1 MQHPI
6 RVVVVLLAG
15 SVFAASAF
23 AAPSIP
29 AGHVATVKDLQPLI
43 DMPEGIAVDHQ
54 GNIYV
59 SNRRLEGA
67 GRVGEVLRIARDG
80 TTTVLATLNPSLE
93 NDVLSGTTGL
103 AVSATGDV
111 FAGVASANTAT
122 NGVWRIRPDG
132 STLRLAGSEQMITP
146 NALTFDS
153 QGNLYVTDSSD
164 GAIWRFPRRGRGAM
178 WLRDELLAGEFGIG
192 ANGIAFVPPRTLYV
206 ANTNSGSIV
215 SVHIQRDGHGG
226 TPQVVA
232 MGLELSFIDGLVADV
247 HGDLHAAIVG
257 ASIFGGAPLV
267 KVSPRTGAIAVSTNE
282 WGRFDFPTSLAF
294 GTGPRDRKSVYV
306 VNAALFPEGRPEAS
320 PGVVRVGVGVPGFP
334 AH

>member
-1 MQHPI
+1 M
-6 RVVVVLLAG
+6 VVLAG
-15 SVFAASAF
+15 SVFAASAL

-29 AGHVATVKDLQPLI
+29 GGHVATVKVLQPLI
-43 DMPEGIAVDHQ
+43 DMPEGIAIDHQ

-59 SNRRLEGA
+59 SNRRLEGS

-93 NDVLSGTTGL
+93 DDFLRGTTGL

-111 FAGVASANTAT
+111 FAGVASSNTST

-132 STLRLAGSEQMITP
+132 STLRLAGSEQMTTP

-164 GAIWRFPRRGRGAM
+164 GAIWRFPRRGRGAL
-178 WLRDELLAGEFGIG
+178 WLRDELLAGESGIG

-206 ANTNSGSIV
+206 ANTDCGCIL
-215 SVHIQRDGHGG
+215 SVPILRNGHGG

-232 MGLELSFIDGLVADV
+232 IGFELLLIDGLVADV
-247 HGDLHAAIVG
+247 HGDLHAVIVG
-257 ASIFGGAPLV
+257 ASAFGTAPLV
-267 KVSPRTGAIAVSTNE
+267 TVNPRTGAIAASTNE
-282 WGRFDFPTSLAF
+282 RGRFDFPTSLAF

-306 VNAALFPEGRPEAS
+306 VNAGLFPEGRPEAS